1 MNFQNESIKNLKSK
15 SKTNQSQ
22 NFDWDII
29 VPDSKPDIKS
39 IITTDGVVSITGKEI
54 MQDRAVIN
62 GNVKLTILY
71 HGGRKWHTTIKGIP
85 STNLRKRKL
94 Y

>member
-54 MQDRAVIN
+54 MQDRLIFVHS
-62 GNVKLTILY
+62 GMVVCDK
-71 HGGRKWHTTIKGIP
+71 
-85 STNLRKRKL
+85 
-94 Y
+94 